1 MRVKCGKCSSAGSP
15 REVGA
20 NHSVGVDRGIFR
32 FDQGIEFGGL

>member
-1 MRVKCGKCSSAGSP
+1 
-15 REVGA
+15 VGA